1 MLRNINR
8 LIFPVLTALV
18 AVPVGAYAGGPVAPA
33 NAQLAAATAAVGHQL
48 NDAQMDTVTAG
59 QALGIECAGCTLASS
74 TSMSANGTTTSMSS
88 TGVTPGGAGGG
99 GTGGT
104 GTGGTGTGGTG
115 SGGTSSGGPSGPTG
129 PSVLTSAPTVPAN
142 LAAIIGAATS
152 GTITNP

>member
-33 NAQLAAATAAVGHQL
+33 NAQLAAAIAAVGHQL

-59 QALGIECAGCTLASS
+59 QVLGIECAGCTLASS
-74 TSMSANGTTTSMSS
+74 TSMSANGTTTSLSS
-88 TGVTPGGAGGG
+88 TGATPGAAGGGGTGSGGTGGG

-104 GTGGTGTGGTG
+104 GGSGGGTG
-115 SGGTSSGGPSGPTG
+115 SGGPGG
-129 PSVLTSAPTVPAN
+129 PSVLTSAPAVPAN
-142 LAAIIGAATS
+142 LASIISAAT
-152 GTITNP
+152 TITNP